1 MLGSDRHGSASY
13 MREEDPFPSLIGA
26 NIILL
31 SIIYI
36 MIIHYPGSSL
46 GRGLLFDSLV
56 FPLGIQHS
64 YAHMG
69 WGRGQAHDC

>member
-1 MLGSDRHGSASY
+1 MLLQETSGY
-13 MREEDPFPSLIGA
+13 TT

-36 MIIHYPGSSL
+36 MIIHYPGGSS
-46 GRGLLFDSLV
+46 GSGLLFDSLV
-56 FPLGIQHS
+56 SPFGVQHS

-69 WGRGQAHDC
+69 WGGGQVHDC